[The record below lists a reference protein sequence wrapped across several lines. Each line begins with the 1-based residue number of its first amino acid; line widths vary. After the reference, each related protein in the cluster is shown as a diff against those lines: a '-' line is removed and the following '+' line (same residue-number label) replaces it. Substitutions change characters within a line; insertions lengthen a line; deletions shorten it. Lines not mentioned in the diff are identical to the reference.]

1 MEIESQITDS
11 NAANWI
17 VAEALSCVPFF
28 EGDPAKISTLE
39 PPTWLEGEMAWNTL
53 QVSTYIHWQGVD
65 FTIDGVH
72 RTPHMPDTILDY
84 NHTMQLDSHWNQEW
98 QRTEM
103 VDESADEVL
112 NAWPFFLD
120 DSRNKNLRINCIS
133 PGGIEDNQPKVF
145 KKKYRNS
152 CNNIGLLQPNNI
164 VPTISFLLSEESKA
178 INGKNIIIDDGWSL

>member
-17 VAEALSCVPFF
+17 VAEALFCVPFF

-39 PPTWLEGEMAWNTL
+39 PPTWLEGEMAWDTL

-84 NHTMQLDSHWNQEW
+84 NHSIQVDSHWNQEW

-120 DSRNKNLRINCIS
+120 DSRNENLRIAAGS
-133 PGGIEDNQPKVF
+133 WLLGITLASYVEGYKNVA
-145 KKKYRNS
+145 
-152 CNNIGLLQPNNI
+152 
-164 VPTISFLLSEESKA
+164 SEEINSAIKA
-178 INGKNIIIDDGWSL
+178 NWDQFCRWAKYEG